1 MTQVHD
7 LKKQFENLEQ
17 FLGSIE
23 QDDALLQTTQILQ
36 DDEDE
41 HLSQKQLE
49 ALKEWGFFNYFI
61 PASLG
66 GQFHNLQD
74 IYWRIRAVSRRDL
87 TLAIALGVN
96 FLASMPVWLSKNEKL
111 KKTHANHVRQGKISA
126 LALTEKAHG
135 SDLVSSEVTACF
147 DEQSWCLNGEKWC
160 VNYATLG
167 DILIILCRSHE
178 QKGPLSCS
186 LFYID
191 KSQIKKEIQAS
202 SKLLT
207 HGVRGLDISGFQL
220 NNLKLSP
227 EQLIGSRG
235 EGLSLIFKALQASRV
250 LCSGLALGGAEQAIR
265 MTIEFSQARILYDKP
280 VFELPVTKQRLV
292 ECFCLQLIQDC
303 LTQSVIR
310 GASLVPQQLSMWS
323 AVVKFITPLIT
334 KLIIEH
340 CEIVLGARGY
350 LREGP
355 YALFQKIKRDAGI
368 IGLFDGSSEV
378 NLYLISSNM
387 VHQAKRRQEP
397 NEIPPHVN
405 QIFDLTESIKD
416 FNGDLIELSAKQSD
430 CIFDNLNH
438 ITSEELE
445 DCFHILKQKLSQL
458 DEKVLSL
465 HKKEAFIANNLLAF
479 RFAESYG
486 WLLAASCV
494 LQIWHYNRNQLPKP
508 LNNPSWVKL
517 SIDIILNQLESQ
529 TSHFD
534 EQLQNDVSED
544 MIWFIK
550 QNQLISTRKLT
561 IANQDHEH

>member
-1 MTQVHD
+1 MTQAHQ

-17 FLGSIE
+17 FLGDIKRNN
-23 QDDALLQTTQILQ
+23 ALLHTAQVLQ

-41 HLSQKQLE
+41 HLSQNQLD
-49 ALKEWGFFNYFI
+49 ALKEWGFFDYFI
-61 PASLG
+61 PATLG

-74 IYWRIRAVSRRDL
+74 IYWGIRAVSRRDL

-126 LALTEKAHG
+126 LALTEKEHG

-147 DEQSWCLNGEKWC
+147 DGQNWCLNGEKWC

-167 DILIILCRSHE
+167 DIVIVLCRSHE

-191 KSQIKKEIQAS
+191 KSRIKKGFQAS
-202 SKLLT
+202 SKILT

-220 NNLKLSP
+220 DNLKLSSH
-227 EQLIGSRG
+227 QLIGSKG

-250 LCSGLALGGAEQAIR
+250 LCSGLALGGAEQALR
-265 MTIEFSQARILYDKP
+265 MAVEFSQARILYDNSA
-280 VFELPVTKQRLV
+280 FEIPVTKQRLV

-310 GASLVPQQLSMWS
+310 GASLVPQQLSIWS

-334 KLIIEH
+334 KIIIEH

-350 LREGP
+350 LREEQ

-368 IGLFDGSSEV
+368 VGLFDGSSEV
-378 NLYLISSNM
+378 NLYLISSHL
-387 VHQAKRRQEP
+387 VGQAQKRQKL
-397 NEIPPHVN
+397 NQLPPHIS
-405 QIFDLTESIKD
+405 QIFDLTESIED
-416 FNGDLIELSAKQSD
+416 FNGNMIELSAKYSD

-438 ITSEELE
+438 IACQELE
-445 DCFHILKQKLSQL
+445 DCFHLVKEKLSQL
-458 DEKVLSL
+458 DKKVLSL
-465 HKKEAFIANNLLAF
+465 HKKGHFIANNLLAF
-479 RFAESYG
+479 RLAESYS

-494 LQIWHYNRNQLPKP
+494 LQIWHYNRDQLPKP
-508 LNNPSWVKL
+508 LINPNWVKL
-517 SIDIILNQLESQ
+517 SIDIILCQLEGQ
-529 TSHFD
+529 TSYFD
-534 EQLQNDVSED
+534 EKRQNQVVED

-550 QNQLISTRKLT
+550 QNKLFSTRELT